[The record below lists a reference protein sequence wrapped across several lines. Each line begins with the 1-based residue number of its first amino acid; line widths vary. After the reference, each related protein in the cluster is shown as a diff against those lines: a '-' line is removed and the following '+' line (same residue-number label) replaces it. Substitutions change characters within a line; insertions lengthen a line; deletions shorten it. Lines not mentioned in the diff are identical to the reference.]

1 MRSHKSMNVTKKVLV
16 AGASGYLGRYAVKEF
31 KDRGYYVRVLVRDP
45 EKIKTVGA
53 HLEPA
58 IYELADEIVVG
69 DVTDPESI
77 NGICKGIDL
86 VFSSLGLTSPDPKL
100 TSFEVDYLGNK
111 RILDQ
116 AIEEHVS
123 RFIYISVFNQ
133 DKMAEILSIKAH
145 ELFVA
150 DLKKSGLSWAVIRP
164 NGYFSDMGR
173 FFSMAQSSHIFM
185 VGEGEKKINPVHG
198 ADLAKICVD
207 AVEGESREIAVGG
220 PDIYTFRE
228 VMELAFHACGKSP
241 WITPLPM
248 WLAEGGLMVTGL
260 FNRNLADLLSFA
272 VEALKFDHVAPAYG
286 SRHLTEFFAELAD
299 RMK

>member
-1 MRSHKSMNVTKKVLV
+1 MRSHKKMSVTKKVLV

-31 KDRGYYVRVLVRDP
+31 KERGFYVRALVRDP
-45 EKIKTVGA
+45 EKLKATGP

-58 IYELADEIVVG
+58 VYDLVDEIIVG
-69 DVTDPESI
+69 DVTNPESI
-77 NGICKGIDL
+77 KGICKGIDL
-86 VFSSLGLTSPDPKL
+86 VFSSLGLTSPDPRL
-100 TSFEVDYLGNK
+100 TSYDVDYLGNK
-111 RILDQ
+111 GILDQ
-116 AIEEHVS
+116 AVEEHVA

-173 FFSMAQSSHIFM
+173 FFSMAQSGHIFM

-198 ADLAKICVD
+198 ADLAKISAD
-207 AVEGESREIAVGG
+207 AAEGESREIAVGG

-228 VMELAFHACGKSP
+228 VMELAFHACGKNP

-272 VEALKFDHVAPAYG
+272 VEALKFDHVAPACG
-286 SRHLTEFFAELAD
+286 TRHLKEFFAELAA
-299 RMK
+299 RKP

>member
-1 MRSHKSMNVTKKVLV
+1 MAVIKKVLV

-31 KDRGYYVRVLVRDP
+31 KDRGYYVRALARNP
-45 EKIKTVGA
+45 EKLKTAGP
-53 HLEPA
+53 HGEPA
-58 IYELADEIVVG
+58 VFDLVDEIIAG
-69 DVTDPESI
+69 DVTSPESI
-77 NGICKGIDL
+77 TGVCKDMDI
-86 VFSSLGLTSPDPKL
+86 VFSALGLTSPHPQY
-100 TSFEVDYLGNK
+100 TSYDVDYLGNK

-116 AIEEHVS
+116 ALTEKIS
-123 RFIYISVFNQ
+123 RFIYVSVFNE

-173 FFSMAQSSHIFM
+173 FFSMAQSGHIFM
-185 VGEGEKKINPVHG
+185 IGEGEKKINPIHG
-198 ADLAKICVD
+198 ADLAKVCID
-207 AVEGESREIAVGG
+207 AVEGECREIAVGG

-228 VMELAFHACGKSP
+228 VIELAFLACGKAP
-241 WITPLPM
+241 WITSLPL

-272 VEALKFDHVAPAYG
+272 VEALKFDHIAPAYG
-286 SRHLTEFFAELAD
+286 TRHLKEFFAALAA
-299 RMK
+299 KKP

>member
-1 MRSHKSMNVTKKVLV
+1 MSVTKKVLV
-16 AGASGYLGRYAVKEF
+16 AGASGYIGRYAVKEF
-31 KDRGYYVRVLVRDP
+31 KDRGYSVRALVRDP
-45 EKIKTVGA
+45 EKLKTIGA

-58 IYELADEIVVG
+58 IYHLVDEIVVG
-69 DVTDPESI
+69 DVTNPESI
-77 NGICKGIDL
+77 KGICKGIDF

-100 TSFEVDYLGNK
+100 TSNEVDYLGNK

-173 FFSMAQSSHIFM
+173 FFSMAQSGHIFM

-198 ADLAKICVD
+198 ADLAKVCVD
-207 AVEGESREIAVGG
+207 ALEGENREIAVGG

-228 VMELAFHACGKSP
+228 VMELAFHAVGKNP

-272 VEALKFDHVAPAYG
+272 VEALKLDHVAPPYG
-286 SRHLTEFFAELAD
+286 TRHLTDFFAELAAGT
-299 RMK
+299 K

>member
-1 MRSHKSMNVTKKVLV
+1 MTVTKKVLV

-31 KDRGYYVRVLVRDP
+31 KERGYHVRALVRNAD
-45 EKIKTVGA
+45 KIKTAGP
-53 HLEPA
+53 HNEPA
-58 IYELADEIVVG
+58 VHALIDEIIIG
-69 DVTDPESI
+69 DVTNPESI
-77 NGICKGIDL
+77 KNICEGIDI

-100 TSFEVDYLGNK
+100 TSFDVDHLGNG
-111 RILDQ
+111 RILEQ
-116 AIEEHVS
+116 AVRENVS

-133 DKMAEILSIKAH
+133 DKMADIPSIKAH

-150 DLKKSGLSWAVIRP
+150 DLKASGLSWAIIRP

-173 FFSMAQSSHIFM
+173 FFSMAQSGHMFM
-185 VGEGEKKINPVHG
+185 IGDGEKKINPVHG
-198 ADLAKICVD
+198 ADLARLCVE
-207 AVEGESREIAVGG
+207 AVEGECREIAVGG

-228 VMELAFHACGKSP
+228 VMELAFQACGKAV

-272 VEALKFDHVAPAYG
+272 VEALKFDHVAPACG
-286 SRHLTEFFAELAD
+286 THHLKEFFAELAA
-299 RMK
+299 KTP